1 MNLYAHKFQF
11 TFAEAAMTRIIP
23 KEAGAFFLQ
32 GSRDAGILLV
42 HGYTGAPAEM
52 RMLGNYLQAKG
63 GYTVLGVCLA
73 GHCATVEAL
82 EQTTWQDWYKAV
94 EDGVKKLHQHCRH
107 IYIAGQ
113 SMGGLLAIK
122 AASGFPLT
130 DYSEGLLIKGNRED
144 PAEKR
149 AKTCSV
155 EKLILLA
162 TPVFLQDWRVPFVKL
177 LRYFIPRLYTGQ
189 HSYNVPEEYM
199 QGYTEMPTKPVPSL
213 LELIELCKKEYL
225 GKIKIPTL
233 IVQGNADH
241 TVKPESATY
250 IYEHLKR
257 VPDKQKELLWLPK
270 ARHVVTLDDA
280 RETVYEKCLEFIEK
294 QF

>member
-1 MNLYAHKFQF
+1 MNGQIH
-11 TFAEAAMTRIIP
+11 RN
-23 KEAGAFFLQ
+23 AGAFFLQ
-32 GSRDAGILLV
+32 GSRDAGVLLV

-52 RMLGNYLQAKG
+52 LMLGHYLQAKG
-63 GYTVLGVCLA
+63 GYTVQGVCLA
-73 GHCATVEAL
+73 GHCATVEKL
-82 EQTTWQDWYKAV
+82 EQTTWHDWYKAV
-94 EDGVKKLHQHCRH
+94 EDGVIKLHRHCRH

-113 SMGGLLAIK
+113 SMGGLLAVK
-122 AASGFPLT
+122 AAADF
-130 DYSEGLLIKGNRED
+130 
-144 PAEKR
+144 
-149 AKTCSV
+149 SV
-155 EKLILLA
+155 ERKAEGNSKGFITETKAENIAEELTGKKKCPRIEKLALLA
-162 TPVFLQDWRVPFVKL
+162 TPIFLQDWRVPFVKL

-257 VPDKQKELLWLPK
+257 VPDKQKELLWLPE

>member
-1 MNLYAHKFQF
+1 MNVQVH
-11 TFAEAAMTRIIP
+11 RN
-23 KEAGAFFLQ
+23 AGAFFLQ
-32 GSRDAGILLV
+32 GSRDTGVLLI

-52 RMLGNYLQAKG
+52 RMLGNFLQEESV
-63 GYTVLGVCLA
+63 YTVLGVCRP
-73 GHCATVEAL
+73 GHCATVDAL
-82 EQTTWQDWYKAV
+82 EQTTWPDWYEAV
-94 EDGVKKLHQHCRH
+94 EEGVKELHRHCRH

-122 AASGFPLT
+122 AAAEFSAKIPFEPLSMQGNGET
-130 DYSEGLLIKGNRED
+130 AIEKATNDY
-144 PAEKR
+144 
-149 AKTCSV
+149 SV

-177 LRYFIPRLYTGQ
+177 LRYFIPRLHTGQ

-213 LELIELCKKEYL
+213 LELIELCKADYL
-225 GKIKIPTL
+225 GKINIPTL

-250 IYEHLKR
+250 IYEQLKR
-257 VPDKQKELLWLPK
+257 VSEKQKEIFWLPE
-270 ARHVVTLDDA
+270 ARHVGTLDDA
-280 RETVYEKCLEFIEK
+280 RETVYEKCLEFFEK
-294 QF
+294 QY

>member
-1 MNLYAHKFQF
+1 MNGQVH
-11 TFAEAAMTRIIP
+11 RN
-23 KEAGAFFLQ
+23 AGAFFLQ
-32 GSRDAGILLV
+32 GSRDTGVLLV

-52 RMLGNYLQAKG
+52 RMLGNFLQAKA
-63 GYTVLGVCLA
+63 GYTVLGVCLP

-122 AASGFPLT
+122 AAAEFSAKIPFEPLSMQGNGET
-130 DYSEGLLIKGNRED
+130 AIEKATNDY
-144 PAEKR
+144 
-149 AKTCSV
+149 SV

-162 TPVFLQDWRVPFVKL
+162 TPIFLQDWRVPFVKL
-177 LRYFIPRLYTGQ
+177 LRFFIPRLHTGQ

-213 LELIELCKKEYL
+213 LELIELCKADYL
-225 GKIKIPTL
+225 GKINIPTL

-241 TVKPESATY
+241 TVKPHSTTY
-250 IYEHLKR
+250 IYEQLKQ
-257 VPDKQKELLWLPK
+257 VPEKQKEILWLPE
-270 ARHVVTLDDA
+270 ARHVVTLDDS
-280 RETVYEKCLEFIEK
+280 RETVYEKCLEFFEK
-294 QF
+294 QY

>member
-1 MNLYAHKFQF
+1 MNGQIH
-11 TFAEAAMTRIIP
+11 RN
-23 KEAGAFFLQ
+23 AGAFFLQ
-32 GSRDAGILLV
+32 GSRDAGVLLV

-52 RMLGNYLQAKG
+52 RMLGNYLQEKG

-73 GHCATVEAL
+73 GHCVTVEAL
-82 EQTTWQDWYKAV
+82 EQTTWPDWYEAV
-94 EDGVKKLHQHCRH
+94 EEGVKELHRHCRH

-122 AASGFPLT
+122 AAAEFSAKIPFEPLSMQGNWET
-130 DYSEGLLIKGNRED
+130 AIEKATNDY
-144 PAEKR
+144 
-149 AKTCSV
+149 SV

-177 LRYFIPRLYTGQ
+177 LRYFIPRLRTGQ
-189 HSYNVPEEYM
+189 HSYSVPEEYM

-213 LELIELCKKEYL
+213 LELIELCKEEYL
-225 GKIKIPTL
+225 GKIRIPTL

-241 TVKPESATY
+241 TVKPQSATY
-250 IYEHLKR
+250 IYQQLKR
-257 VPDKQKELLWLPK
+257 VPDKQKEIFWLPE

-280 RETVYEKCLEFIEK
+280 RETVYEKCLEFFEK
-294 QF
+294 QY

>member
-1 MNLYAHKFQF
+1 MNGQIQ
-11 TFAEAAMTRIIP
+11 RN
-23 KEAGAFFLQ
+23 AGEFFLQ
-32 GSRDAGILLV
+32 GSRDTGVLLV

-52 RMLGNYLQAKG
+52 RMLGDYLQAKG
-63 GYTVLGVCLA
+63 GYTVQGVCLA
-73 GHCATVEAL
+73 GHCATVETL
-82 EQTTWQDWYKAV
+82 EQTTWPDWYEAV
-94 EDGVKKLHQHCRH
+94 EEGVKELHRHCCH

-122 AASGFPLT
+122 AAAEFSAKIPFEPLSMQGNGET
-130 DYSEGLLIKGNRED
+130 AIEKATNDY
-144 PAEKR
+144 
-149 AKTCSV
+149 SV

-177 LRYFIPRLYTGQ
+177 LRYFIPRLHTGQ

-213 LELIELCKKEYL
+213 LELIELCKADYL
-225 GKIKIPTL
+225 GKINIPTL

-250 IYEHLKR
+250 IYEQLKQ
-257 VPDKQKELLWLPK
+257 VPEKQKEVLWLPE
-270 ARHVVTLDDA
+270 ARHVVTLDDS
-280 RETVYEKCLEFIEK
+280 RETVYEKCLEFFEK
-294 QF
+294 QY

>member
-1 MNLYAHKFQF
+1 
-11 TFAEAAMTRIIP
+11 MTRIIP

-52 RMLGNYLQAKG
+52 RMLGDYLQAKG
-63 GYTVLGVCLA
+63 GYTVQGVCLA
-73 GHCATVEAL
+73 GHCATVETL
-82 EQTTWQDWYKAV
+82 EQTTWHDWYKAV
-94 EDGVKKLHQHCRH
+94 EDGVKKLHRHCRH

-130 DYSEGLLIKGNRED
+130 DYSEGLLINGNRED

-213 LELIELCKKEYL
+213 LELIELCKEYL
-225 GKIKIPTL
+225 GKIKTPTL
-233 IVQGNADH
+233 IVQGNADR

>member
-1 MNLYAHKFQF
+1 MNGQIQ
-11 TFAEAAMTRIIP
+11 RN
-23 KEAGAFFLQ
+23 AGEFFLQ
-32 GSRDAGILLV
+32 GIRDTGVLLV

-52 RMLGNYLQAKG
+52 RMLGNFLQAKA

-82 EQTTWQDWYKAV
+82 EQTTWPDWYKAV
-94 EDGVKKLHQHCRH
+94 EEGVKELQRHCCH

-122 AASGFPLT
+122 AAVELP
-130 DYSEGLLIKGNRED
+130 
-144 PAEKR
+144 
-149 AKTCSV
+149 V
-155 EKLILLA
+155 EKVILLA

-177 LRYFIPRLYTGQ
+177 FCYFIPRLYTGQ
-189 HSYNVPEEYM
+189 HSYNVPEEYK

-225 GKIKIPTL
+225 RKIKIPTL

-250 IYEHLKR
+250 IYEHLKC
-257 VPDKQKELLWLPK
+257 VPDKQKELLWLPE
-270 ARHVVTLDDA
+270 ARHVVSLDDA

>member
-1 MNLYAHKFQF
+1 MNVQVH
-11 TFAEAAMTRIIP
+11 RN
-23 KEAGAFFLQ
+23 AGAFFLQ
-32 GSRDAGILLV
+32 GSRDTGVLLI

-52 RMLGNYLQAKG
+52 RMLGNFLQEES
-63 GYTVLGVCLA
+63 GYTVLGVCLT

-82 EQTTWQDWYKAV
+82 EQTTWPDWYEAV
-94 EDGVKKLHQHCRH
+94 EEGVKELHRHCRH

-122 AASGFPLT
+122 AAAEFSAKIPFEPLSMQGNGET
-130 DYSEGLLIKGNRED
+130 AIEKATNDY
-144 PAEKR
+144 
-149 AKTCSV
+149 SV

-177 LRYFIPRLYTGQ
+177 LRYFIPRLHTGQ
-189 HSYNVPEEYM
+189 HSCNVPEEYM

-213 LELIELCKKEYL
+213 LELIKLCKAEYL

-233 IVQGNADH
+233 IVQGQKDH
-241 TVKPESATY
+241 TVKAQSATY
-250 IYEHLKR
+250 LYEQLKC
-257 VPDKQKELLWLPK
+257 VPETQKEILWLPE

-280 RETVYEKCLEFIEK
+280 REMVYEKCLDFFEK
-294 QF
+294 QY

>member
-1 MNLYAHKFQF
+1 
-11 TFAEAAMTRIIP
+11 
-23 KEAGAFFLQ
+23 
-32 GSRDAGILLV
+32 
-42 HGYTGAPAEM
+42 
-52 RMLGNYLQAKG
+52 
-63 GYTVLGVCLA
+63 
-73 GHCATVEAL
+73 
-82 EQTTWQDWYKAV
+82 
-94 EDGVKKLHQHCRH
+94 
-107 IYIAGQ
+107 
-113 SMGGLLAIK
+113 MGGLLAIK
-122 AASGFPLT
+122 AASGLPLT
-130 DYSEGLLIKGNRED
+130 DSSEGLLINGNRED

-177 LRYFIPRLYTGQ
+177 LRYFIPRLHTGQ

-233 IVQGNADH
+233 IVQGNADR

-257 VPDKQKELLWLPK
+257 VPDKQKELFWLPE

>member
-1 MNLYAHKFQF
+1 MNGQVH
-11 TFAEAAMTRIIP
+11 RN
-23 KEAGAFFLQ
+23 AGAFFLQ
-32 GSRDAGILLV
+32 GSRDTGVLLI

-52 RMLGNYLQAKG
+52 RMLGNFLQEES
-63 GYTVLGVCLA
+63 GYTVLGVCLT

-82 EQTTWQDWYKAV
+82 EQTTWPDWYEAV
-94 EDGVKKLHQHCRH
+94 EEGVKELHRHCRH

-122 AASGFPLT
+122 AAAEFSAKIPFEPLSMQGNGET
-130 DYSEGLLIKGNRED
+130 AIEKATNDY
-144 PAEKR
+144 
-149 AKTCSV
+149 SV

-177 LRYFIPRLYTGQ
+177 LRYFIPRLHTGQ

-213 LELIELCKKEYL
+213 LELIELCKADYL
-225 GKIKIPTL
+225 GKINIPTL

-241 TVKPESATY
+241 TVKPHSATY
-250 IYEHLKR
+250 IYEQLKQ
-257 VPDKQKELLWLPK
+257 V
-270 ARHVVTLDDA
+270 
-280 RETVYEKCLEFIEK
+280 
-294 QF
+294 

>member
-1 MNLYAHKFQF
+1 MNGQIH
-11 TFAEAAMTRIIP
+11 RNV
-23 KEAGAFFLQ
+23 GAFFLQ
-32 GSRDAGILLV
+32 GSRDAGVLLV

-52 RMLGNYLQAKG
+52 RMLGNYLQEKG

-73 GHCATVEAL
+73 GHCVTVEAL
-82 EQTTWQDWYKAV
+82 EQTTWPDWYEAV
-94 EDGVKKLHQHCRH
+94 EEGVKELHRHCRH

-122 AASGFPLT
+122 AAAEFSAKIPFEPLSMQGNWET
-130 DYSEGLLIKGNRED
+130 AIEKATNDY
-144 PAEKR
+144 
-149 AKTCSV
+149 SV

-177 LRYFIPRLYTGQ
+177 LRYFIPRLRTGQ
-189 HSYNVPEEYM
+189 HSYSVPEEYM

-213 LELIELCKKEYL
+213 LELIELCKEEYL
-225 GKIKIPTL
+225 GKIRIPTL

-241 TVKPESATY
+241 TVKPQSATY
-250 IYEHLKR
+250 IYQQLKR
-257 VPDKQKELLWLPK
+257 VPDKQKEIFWLPE

-280 RETVYEKCLEFIEK
+280 RETVYEKCLEFFEK
-294 QF
+294 QY

>member
-1 MNLYAHKFQF
+1 MNGQIHRN
-11 TFAEAAMTRIIP
+11 T
-23 KEAGAFFLQ
+23 GAFFLQ
-32 GSRDAGILLV
+32 GSRDAGVLLV

-52 RMLGNYLQAKG
+52 RMLGNYLQEKG

-73 GHCATVEAL
+73 GHCVTVEAL
-82 EQTTWQDWYKAV
+82 EQTTWPDWYEAV
-94 EDGVKKLHQHCRH
+94 EEGVKELHRHCRH

-122 AASGFPLT
+122 AAAEFSAKIPFEPLSMQGNWET
-130 DYSEGLLIKGNRED
+130 AIEKATNDY
-144 PAEKR
+144 
-149 AKTCSV
+149 SV

-177 LRYFIPRLYTGQ
+177 LRYFIPRLRTGQ
-189 HSYNVPEEYM
+189 HSYSVPEEFM

-213 LELIELCKKEYL
+213 LELIELCKEEYL
-225 GKIKIPTL
+225 GKIRIPTL

-241 TVKPESATY
+241 TVKPQSATY
-250 IYEHLKR
+250 IYQQLKR
-257 VPDKQKELLWLPK
+257 VPDKQKEIFWLPE

-280 RETVYEKCLEFIEK
+280 RETVYEKCLEFFVK
-294 QF
+294 QY